1 MALASSSSG
10 TLLDLRAIFFLSVV
24 VAAAE
29 GAVATGGAGEGA
41 GATRAGAGAGGAA
54 GVIHVRIMRPPTSSA
69 ADFGSSASQLE
80 MYSPC
85 LPSDPTGGS
94 FEVADST

>member
-10 TLLDLRAIFFLSVV
+10 TLLDLRAIFCLSVVV

-41 GATRAGAGAGGAA
+41 IALTGAGAGAGA
-54 GVIHVRIMRPPTSSA
+54 SS
-69 ADFGSSASQLE
+69 
-80 MYSPC
+80 
-85 LPSDPTGGS
+85 
-94 FEVADST
+94 

>member
-29 GAVATGGAGEGA
+29 GAVATGGAGA

>member
-10 TLLDLRAIFFLSVV
+10 MLLDLSAIFCLSVV
-24 VAAAE
+24 IAAAE
-29 GAVATGGAGEGA
+29 GAVATGGAGA
-41 GATRAGAGAGGAA
+41 GATRAVAGAGGAA

-80 MYSPC
+80 VLSPHV
-85 LPSDPTGGS
+85 PSDPTGGS
-94 FEVADST
+94 FDVADST